1 MNGYPQAVR
10 RFGEVMQEMRAA
22 DRPAERPAN
31 RAVAAPARQP
41 TVVRLWLPLTLLFLL
56 LAPFALVLSP
66 LLYFV
71 PRPWRLSPVA
81 TVLAVGAFLLALG
94 GTDIDVR
101 THDAIVRLKIV

>member
-1 MNGYPQAVR
+1 MMSTLPRAVR
-10 RFGEVMQEMRAA
+10 LGDV
-22 DRPAERPAN
+22 
-31 RAVAAPARQP
+31 PARTP
-41 TVVRLWLPLTLLFLL
+41 TRIARLAPDLRPLPVVRLWLPLTVLFLL
-56 LAPFALVLSP
+56 LAPFALLLCP

-71 PRPWRLSPVA
+71 PKRWRLSPLA